1 VKLTN
6 HGGPVN
12 DALGEAPRLK
22 TTTIE
27 IAGIDLELFECGAGP
42 ALLFLHGG
50 QGFDPSQPFVTPFAA
65 RRRLIV
71 PSHPGFG
78 KSSLPDWLD
87 SVDDI
92 AHLYLELLDRLELDT
107 VEVVG
112 CSIGGWIAAEM
123 ASKTPERIRHLV
135 MIGPVGVKVGPA
147 DKLDIPD
154 IFAMPQEEA
163 GKLLFHDPSRM
174 MPDPAKMSDDELAI
188 MFRNRESLALLTWE
202 PWMHNPKLAHRL
214 HRIDAPAL
222 FVRGASDGLVS
233 AEYLEAYAALLPN
246 AHTLT
251 IPAAGHAPHLEA
263 PQTLASAVLGFLEK
277 PT

>member
-1 VKLTN
+1 
-6 HGGPVN
+6 
-12 DALGEAPRLK
+12 LK

-65 RRRLIV
+65 CRRLIV

-107 VEVVG
+107 IDVVG

-123 ASKTPERIRHLV
+123 ASKTPEHIRHLV
-135 MIGPVGVKVGPA
+135 MIGPMGVKVGPV

-163 GKLLFHDPSRM
+163 GKLLFHDPARM
-174 MPDPAKMSDDELAI
+174 MPDPVTMSDEELAI

-214 HRIDAPAL
+214 HRVDAPAL

-246 AHTLT
+246 ARTLT

-263 PQTLASAVLGFLEK
+263 PQALASAVLGFLEQ